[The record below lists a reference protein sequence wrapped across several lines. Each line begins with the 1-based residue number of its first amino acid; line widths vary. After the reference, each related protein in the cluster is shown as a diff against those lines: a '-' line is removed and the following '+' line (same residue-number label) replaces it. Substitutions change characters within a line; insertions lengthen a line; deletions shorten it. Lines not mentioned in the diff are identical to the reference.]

1 MWHEEDIALNKAGLR
16 SQIDIIDLD
25 EYNMFSRYKTVNIK
39 QISTNFKTGIELFK
53 YLKKERD
60 NNTPFKI
67 LTDIIEDKNNMKK
80 IDNKKLIIEFS
91 HPGKEYIP
99 FKQKNDPNVEFN
111 DKFRNSENENGTT
124 FQITKEN
131 L

>member
-53 YLKKERD
+53 FLKKERD

-67 LTDIIEDKNNMKK
+67 IIDIIEDKK
-80 IDNKKLIIEFS
+80 
-91 HPGKEYIP
+91 
-99 FKQKNDPNVEFN
+99 
-111 DKFRNSENENGTT
+111 
-124 FQITKEN
+124 
-131 L
+131 